1 MSIIGVISMK
11 GGVGKTSITANLA
24 SALVGKLGVGRVCA
38 IDLDPQNGLQW
49 HFGLDA
55 RESDG
60 VCEMSARPE
69 PWRREDLHSGYGVD
83 CLPYGVG
90 TEKNR
95 EAFEGL
101 LEGESE
107 WLGSQI
113 KRSGFGKD
121 AVVLIDT
128 PPGVSVYQKQVFA
141 CADLILI
148 VVLAD
153 AGSYA
158 TIPSMETCIDEV
170 GKRQTHLQSA
180 YVINQ
185 VNRTKSLN
193 RDVGDLLQ
201 RYLGDRIVPIGIH
214 ADSAVG
220 EALAFQQ
227 PVLVYDPHGQASH
240 DLDRLA
246 SWVIETLNQ

>member
-1 MSIIGVISMK
+1 MSVIGVISMK
-11 GGVGKTSITANLA
+11 GGVGKTSVTANLA
-24 SALVGKLGVGRVCA
+24 AALAGKLGGGRVTA

-49 HFGLDA
+49 HFGLEA
-55 RESDG
+55 QGSDG
-60 VCEMSARPE
+60 VCEISAYPE
-69 PWRREDLHSGYGVD
+69 PWRRRDLPSGYDVD
-83 CLPYGVG
+83 CLPYGAG
-90 TEKNR
+90 AEGDR

-101 LEGESE
+101 LEREPQ
-107 WLGSQI
+107 WLGRQI
-113 KRSGFGKD
+113 NRAGLNKD

-128 PPGVSVYQKQVFA
+128 PPGVSVYQKQVFD
-141 CADLILI
+141 CADLILV

-158 TIPSMETCIDEV
+158 TIPAMETCIDEI
-170 GKRQTHLQSA
+170 GKKYPNLRSA
-180 YVINQ
+180 YVLNQ
-185 VNRTKSLN
+185 VDRSNSLN

-201 RYLGDRIVPIGIH
+201 RYLGDRLVPIGIH

-220 EALAFQQ
+220 EALAFHQ

-246 SWVIETLNQ
+246 SWVIEMLNQ